1 MRAWK
6 KWGIIIRR
14 SSKFSLEFAWM
25 IEGIQLGQGPVCG
38 RFGLS
43 AAWSLDFLLCGRAL
57 NRYFFLVA
65 QLRSINSWKGLF
77 FLTKDDL
84 SFDVFRIGGVFQH
97 GVLFQMGVGLGKGLV
112 GEVEGIV
119 GHLVHLIVV
128 HLLVVVVYLLLGPIW
143 LMAVVE
149 FVLLGQLFLPLL
161 ASFVGV
167 GAFITQ
173 FALSCMI
180 KRYTFS
186 VELAKDGLVVF
197 GLAFLCDFF
206 CLASD
211 DLLVVLG

>member
-1 MRAWK
+1 
-6 KWGIIIRR
+6 
-14 SSKFSLEFAWM
+14 
-25 IEGIQLGQGPVCG
+25 
-38 RFGLS
+38 
-43 AAWSLDFLLCGRAL
+43 
-57 NRYFFLVA
+57 
-65 QLRSINSWKGLF
+65 
-77 FLTKDDL
+77 
-84 SFDVFRIGGVFQH
+84 
-97 GVLFQMGVGLGKGLV
+97 
-112 GEVEGIV
+112 
-119 GHLVHLIVV
+119 
-128 HLLVVVVYLLLGPIW
+128 
-143 LMAVVE
+143 MAVVE

-173 FALSCMI
+173 FALFFMI